1 VAIAQPSREGSS
13 VSLGEAAARATS
25 VLDDAGYVAKHWYP
39 IGARCAHGF
48 AVTTRLEKMEPGGGR
63 LPAEQR
69 WSTLYPDPITLSW
82 LRDVRRP
89 RLPGSGRYRAYL
101 IAFSDLHV
109 RERGHAPRLDLTTLM
124 ETNDRSV
131 TEFPAARRVP
141 STYRFGAYL
150 YAYAASGDDGDGA
163 LLAADDRTSATLQV
177 RLSGLGR
184 LLAAEPE

>member
-1 VAIAQPSREGSS
+1 
-13 VSLGEAAARATS
+13 
-25 VLDDAGYVAKHWYP
+25 
-39 IGARCAHGF
+39 
-48 AVTTRLEKMEPGGGR
+48 
-63 LPAEQR
+63 
-69 WSTLYPDPITLSW
+69 
-82 LRDVRRP
+82 
-89 RLPGSGRYRAYL
+89 
-101 IAFSDLHV
+101 
-109 RERGHAPRLDLTTLM
+109 M